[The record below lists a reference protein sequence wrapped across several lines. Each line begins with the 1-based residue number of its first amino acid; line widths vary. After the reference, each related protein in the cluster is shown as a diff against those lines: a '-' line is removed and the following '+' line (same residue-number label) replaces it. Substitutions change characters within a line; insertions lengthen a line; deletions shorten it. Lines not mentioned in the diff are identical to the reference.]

1 MAELGIGILI
11 IPQKPWDAVAE
22 ELDKYRAVFRDVN
35 GKEAPPPISAGWVF
49 CDEDKDR
56 AAEMAVKYIGGYWES
71 VLEHYQFAGDHLKT
85 MKGYEYYGKFAE
97 TIQKY
102 GPDSATEFFM
112 NLQVWGTPEMCY
124 ERIVDISDRTGADGF
139 VGVFGYAG
147 MPGDEAERNMRLFA
161 EKVAP
166 ASKIRRALRLGKSLN
181 NFEVRRPTSRESYRR
196 CNRRWPTTIE
206 AAHIRYIRARVPS
219 MMTAGLGCFS
229 TQRLAGK
236 NTNARPDALR
246 LHAHLQKSAP

>member
-1 MAELGIGILI
+1 
-11 IPQKPWDAVAE
+11 
-22 ELDKYRAVFRDVN
+22 
-35 GKEAPPPISAGWVF
+35 
-49 CDEDKDR
+49 
-56 AAEMAVKYIGGYWES
+56 MAVKYIGGYWES

-147 MPGDEAERNMRLFA
+147 MPGDEARKCGCLR
-161 EKVAP
+161 KKYP
-166 ASKIRRALRLGKSLN
+166 ASKICERYDSASRSIISKQARKS
-181 NFEVRRPTSRESYRR
+181 Y
-196 CNRRWPTTIE
+196 
-206 AAHIRYIRARVPS
+206 
-219 MMTAGLGCFS
+219 
-229 TQRLAGK
+229 
-236 NTNARPDALR
+236 
-246 LHAHLQKSAP
+246 